1 MSKKK
6 RWEKAVGPAEGVWAG
21 SSVLNHVCTCRGRWP
36 RPHSQL
42 GDHERKKNFYS
53 FYLFCCLRKKGGGR
67 RELNKKRER
76 ERVCFLGC
84 LATNRT
90 TIHSL
95 ETRRRKNLKR
105 VAGRKCARNK
115 APMDVIVDVSGRRQN
130 FSLISLLTPSVNG
143 RPVWTDE
150 KGTKEQADEERNSS
164 LALLMRDGYA
174 RTNLERVDERQ
185 DHWPRRHAAD

>member
-1 MSKKK
+1 MTSSYRESWPCRKKK
-6 RWEKAVGPAEGVWAG
+6 DGKKQSVPQKECGRGPVYWTMCVHAVGAG
-21 SSVLNHVCTCRGRWP
+21 HVRIHNLETTR
-36 RPHSQL
+36 
-42 GDHERKKNFYS
+42 EKKNFYS
-53 FYLFCCLRKKGGGR
+53 FYLFCCLRKKGGGGR

-130 FSLISLLTPSVNG
+130 FSLISLLTPPVNG

-150 KGTKEQADEERNSS
+150 KGTNKPTKKETVRLRFWCVMDM
-164 LALLMRDGYA
+164 LARI
-174 RTNLERVDERQ
+174 
-185 DHWPRRHAAD
+185 